1 MRLGEIVRRH
11 SLSIQNLGTEY
22 RQPKTKVPTRT

>member
-1 MRLGEIVRRH
+1 MTSRQHCLR
-11 SLSIQNLGTEY
+11 IQDLWTAF